1 VRGMPDQQQRDSLHR
16 RIADVLRELRSRPQP
31 PGMTGFVEG
40 PARRAWRSVT
50 LELDVL
56 EVKCLSECIED
67 SFRLEELARA
77 HQSAIDWRGKLQLAV
92 NDAKGNPSA
101 LLKVL
106 RDFQLTS
113 DRPSQASSKH
123 AWLWSVYVELLTVDG
138 PVYLR
143 PWSEV
148 LAAAKNPLDDQQG
161 RPMISYKLK
170 EGPARTE
177 PFGEG
182 TGLYDVVPGGEGRII
197 HAPVDVSRAVD
208 ILQEHTGKKTRAAM
222 IKALE
227 RAADFIDKA
236 RNELARHGADEEQL
250 TQMFGPRDVRVPD
263 TWPRESK
270 PEDSK
275 P

>member
-1 VRGMPDQQQRDSLHR
+1 MPDPKQRDSLHR

-31 PGMTGFVEG
+31 PGLLGSVEG
-40 PARRAWRSVT
+40 PAKRAWRSVT
-50 LELDVL
+50 LELEIF

-67 SFRLEELARA
+67 SFRLEGLARA
-77 HQSAIDWRGKLQLAV
+77 HASAIDWRGKLQSAV

-113 DRPSQASSKH
+113 DRPRQAVSKH
-123 AWLWSVYVELLTVDG
+123 AWLWSIYVEMLTVDG

-148 LAAAKNPLDDQQG
+148 LATAKNPLDDQQG

-170 EGPARTE
+170 EGPARTV

-182 TGLYDVVPGGEGRII
+182 TGLHDVVPGGEGRII
-197 HAPVDVSRAVD
+197 HAPVNVSRAVE
-208 ILQEHTGKKTRAAM
+208 ILQEHTGKKTRAAV

-227 RAADFIDKA
+227 RAEKFVEKA
-236 RNELARHGADEEQL
+236 RNDLARRGAEEDQL

-270 PEDSK
+270 P
-275 P
+275 